1 MKLFI
6 IYFINK
12 SNYNNQLI
20 MGASSSINSNAN
32 AIYLCYHSKYSEY
45 ADNIYNTLIQNNL
58 CVIKFLT
65 SEIDLKNNDIDHCI
79 SNCKFIIFITDK
91 LSLISDYIQIKQM
104 NAIFD
109 NNINTIFITDDF
121 NQLSNIFKDRLNVSI
136 FQYSINDTVEST
148 YNKIANVI

>member
-1 MKLFI
+1 
-6 IYFINK
+6 
-12 SNYNNQLI
+12 
-20 MGASSSINSNAN
+20 
-32 AIYLCYHSKYSEY
+32 
-45 ADNIYNTLIQNNL
+45 
-58 CVIKFLT
+58 
-65 SEIDLKNNDIDHCI
+65 
-79 SNCKFIIFITDK
+79 DK
-91 LSLISDYIQIKQM
+91 VSLISDYIQIKQM